1 MPVPS
6 KERVVELLVDLVRER
21 GYDLEDV
28 KVVAAGKHSA
38 VRIMVD
44 REDGVDLD
52 ALPDL
57 SREISDVFDAV
68 DDFGEAPYTLEV
80 TTPGIDR
87 PLTEVRHWR
96 RAQGRKVRIELADDE
111 YEGRV
116 GVIDGHSVTVVVTEK
131 GVLSTRSVTLA
142 DVVKAVVQVEFS
154 RPTTEEMDLAG
165 GVVGSRPSPANTD
178 RIVDVEAPE
187 EGSNK

>member
-6 KERVVELLVDLVRER
+6 KERVVELLADLVRER

-28 KVVAAGKHSA
+28 NVVAAGKHSA

-44 REDGVDLD
+44 REEGIDLD
-52 ALPDL
+52 ALPEL

-68 DDFGEAPYTLEV
+68 TDFGEAPYTLEV

-87 PLTEVRHWR
+87 PLTEARHWR
-96 RAQGRKVRIELADDE
+96 RARGRKVRVELADGKFD
-111 YEGRV
+111 GRV
-116 GVIDGHSVTVVVTEK
+116 GALDGDSVTVVIKEK
-131 GVLSTRSVTLA
+131 GVLSTRSVALA

-154 RPTTEEMDLAG
+154 RPSAEEMDLAG

-178 RIVDVEAPE
+178 EIVDVEAPE
-187 EGSNK
+187 EGSDK

>member
-6 KERVVELLVDLVRER
+6 KERVVELLADLVRDR

-28 KVVAAGKHSA
+28 NVVAAGKHSA

-44 REDGVDLD
+44 RDEGIDLD
-52 ALPDL
+52 ALPEL

-68 DDFGEAPYTLEV
+68 SDFGDAPYTLEV

-87 PLTEVRHWR
+87 PLTEARHWR
-96 RAQGRKVRIELADDE
+96 RARGRKVRIELAEGKVD
-111 YEGRV
+111 GRV
-116 GVIDGHSVTVVVTEK
+116 GLLDGDAVTVVIKEK
-131 GVLSTRSVTLA
+131 GVLSTRSIVLT

-154 RPTTEEMDLAG
+154 KPTAEEMDLAG
-165 GVVGSRPSPANTD
+165 GVVGGRPSPANTD
-178 RIVDVEAPE
+178 DIVDVEAPE
-187 EGSNK
+187 EGANK

>member
-6 KERVVELLVDLVRER
+6 KERVVELLADLVRDR

-28 KVVAAGKHSA
+28 NVVAAGKHSA

-44 REDGVDLD
+44 RDEGIDLD
-52 ALPDL
+52 ALPEL

-68 DDFGEAPYTLEV
+68 SDFGEAPYTLEV

-87 PLTEVRHWR
+87 PLTEARHWR
-96 RAQGRKVRIELADDE
+96 RARGRKVRIELAEGKVD
-111 YEGRV
+111 GRV
-116 GVIDGHSVTVVVTEK
+116 GLLDGDAVTVVIKEK
-131 GVLSTRSVTLA
+131 GVLSTRSIVLT

-154 RPTTEEMDLAG
+154 KPTAEEMDLAG
-165 GVVGSRPSPANTD
+165 GVVGGRPSPANTD
-178 RIVDVEAPE
+178 DIVDVEAPE
-187 EGSNK
+187 EGANK